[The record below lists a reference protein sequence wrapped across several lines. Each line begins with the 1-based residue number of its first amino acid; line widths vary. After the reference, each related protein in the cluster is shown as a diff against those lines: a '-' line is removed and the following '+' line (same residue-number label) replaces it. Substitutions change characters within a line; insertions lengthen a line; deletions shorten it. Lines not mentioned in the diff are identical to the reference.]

1 VTDGRHQTPDETPD
15 ETPDDLAAD
24 PALAAAASGWPR
36 IITEPDAAAASRTAA
51 AFIAETLATAVAVRG
66 RADFATTGGSAPV
79 GIYRALAA
87 APLRDAM
94 PWEATHVWWGDDRF
108 VPREHELSNVKPLDD
123 VLLRDGAAPVP
134 APNLHPFPVARTL
147 AAGED
152 EAWCAAELAG
162 ELRTAG
168 LERRDGWPVFDLVL
182 LGVGGDGHILS
193 VFPGSAAFASDR
205 WALAI
210 PAPTHIEPHVPRV
223 TLNPRVVTAARAV
236 LVVALGESKAAT
248 VRQALRDAFDPERLP
263 AQLTRRPGST
273 WVIDEAAAGELS
285 R

>member
-1 VTDGRHQTPDETPD
+1 MTDSRSHQPDETSG
-15 ETPDDLAAD
+15 D
-24 PALAAAASGWPR
+24 PATDPAAAAASPASGWPR
-36 IITEPDAAAASRTAA
+36 VIIEPDSASASRTAA

-66 RADFATTGGSAPV
+66 RADFATTGGSTPV

-87 APLRDAM
+87 PPLRNAM
-94 PWEATHVWWGDDRF
+94 PWDATHVWWGDDRF
-108 VPREHELSNVKPLDD
+108 VPREHELSNIKPFDD
-123 VLLRDGAAPVP
+123 VLLRDGAAPISAGNV
-134 APNLHPFPVARTL
+134 HPFPVARTL

-152 EAWCAAELAG
+152 EAWCASELAG

-168 LERRDGWPVFDLVL
+168 LERHDGWPVFDLVL

-193 VFPGSAAFASDR
+193 VFPGSAAFTSDR
-205 WALAI
+205 WALPI

-223 TLNPRVVTAARAV
+223 TLNPQVVAVARTV
-236 LVVALGESKAAT
+236 LVVALGGSKATT
-248 VRQALRDAFDPERLP
+248 VRDVLQDTVDPERLP

-273 WVIDEAAAGELS
+273 WIVDEAAAGELI

>member
-1 VTDGRHQTPDETPD
+1 MTDDRGDRPGGTPHEMPG
-15 ETPDDLAAD
+15 DLATD
-24 PALAAAASGWPR
+24 PALAPPDSGWPR
-36 IITEPDAAAASRTAA
+36 VITEPDAAAAGRTAA
-51 AFIAETLATAVAVRG
+51 ALIAETLATAVAVRG

-87 APLRDAM
+87 SPLREAM
-94 PWEATHVWWGDDRF
+94 PWDATHVWWGDDRF

-123 VLLRDGAAPVP
+123 VLLRDGAAPIP
-134 APNLHPFPVARTL
+134 AANLHPFPVARTL

-152 EAWCAAELAG
+152 EAWCASELAG

-168 LERRDGWPVFDLVL
+168 LERQDGWPVFDLVL

-193 VFPGSAAFASDR
+193 VFPGSVAFTSDR
-205 WALAI
+205 WALPI

-223 TLNPRVVTAARAV
+223 TLHPNVVTVARAV
-236 LVVALGESKAAT
+236 LVVALGGSKAAT
-248 VRQALRDAFDPERLP
+248 VRHVLRDPFDPERLP

-273 WVIDEAAAGELS
+273 WVIDEAAASELT